1 MEKKIIQMTLSDA
14 IDTILRKEQVG
25 FRPGVG
31 RIGHIE
37 QCIEW
42 NTWILINFINS
53 EKAFGSIPR
62 NTLWNIVLW
71 VPRKDCQHHQNVS
84 TTIYLVVLSMR
95 N

>member
-1 MEKKIIQMTLSDA
+1 MERKIIQMTLSDA

-31 RIGHIE
+31 RIDHIE

-62 NTLWNIVLW
+62 STLWNIVLSYGC
-71 VPRKDCQHHQNVS
+71 PEKIVS
-84 TTIYLVVLSMR
+84 IIKTFLQQFIL
-95 N
+95 